1 MGNINESA
9 VDYWLTDDGL
19 LLLSGWARDGYT
31 KQDIADRCGVTRRTF
46 TKWCSRYPEIEQA
59 MSQSREIVDMK
70 VENALL
76 KAALG
81 YKTKE
86 IKVTLGKKVINGE
99 TYEVL
104 KETTTKEVAPN
115 VNAAIMWLTNRNHD
129 KWKRNRDRCVELGEE
144 DQNINI
150 TIVRGN
156 PEKDGV
162 GGNVNTEV
170 NFKSNPQT
178 EKPNPKEE
186 TWDNV
191 DEWDEE

>member
-1 MGNINESA
+1 MGNINESL

-19 LLLSGWARDGYT
+19 ELLAAWARNGCT
-31 KQDIADRCGVTRRTF
+31 KQDMADKCGVTRKTF
-46 TKWCSRYPEIEQA
+46 TNWCSRYPEIKEA
-59 MSQSREIVDMK
+59 ISRGKELIDTK

-86 IKVTLGKKVINGE
+86 IKVTIGKKIINGE

-104 KETTTKEVAPN
+104 KEITTKEVAPN

-129 KWKRNRDRCVELGEE
+129 VWKRNRDRVVEFGEE

-156 PEKDGV
+156 PDKDGV
-162 GGNVNTEV
+162 GGNVNSEV
-170 NFKSNPQT
+170 NFKS
-178 EKPNPKEE
+178 KPK
-186 TWDNV
+186 
-191 DEWDEE
+191 DEEFTDEDWESADED